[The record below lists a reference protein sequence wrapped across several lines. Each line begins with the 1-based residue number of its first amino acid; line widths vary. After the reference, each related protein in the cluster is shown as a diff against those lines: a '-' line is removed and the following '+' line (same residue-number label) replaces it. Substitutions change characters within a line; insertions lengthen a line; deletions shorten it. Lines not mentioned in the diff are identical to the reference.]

1 MISLKAQTVTG
12 FMNTVNPVKKS
23 PASVKAN
30 DFWPPGLYWRLG
42 SLCSRSSLYY
52 RIYSNFLLE

>member
-30 DFWPPGLYWRLG
+30 DFWPSGLV
-42 SLCSRSSLYY
+42 
-52 RIYSNFLLE
+52 LETRQLMFKIQLVL